1 MKKVRLAQNILYGSA
16 GNTVNVNVNG
26 YVYIK
31 GTVSFLENYA
41 TTSWG
46 AEVAVEK
53 IGDWDISIYITGQKN
68 DTKMF
73 YLPIGFLNIGD
84 VITIMIPAYTT
95 IAFEVYAEVDE
106 LS

>member
-31 GTVSFLENYA
+31 GTVSFLNSYA
-41 TTSWG
+41 TATGG
-46 AEVAVEK
+46 AELEVEK
-53 IGDWDISIYITGQKN
+53 MGEWTRTIYITGQTN

-84 VITIMIPAYTT
+84 VITITIPGSTT
-95 IAFEVYAEVDE
+95 IAFEVYTEVDE